1 MVKCVVE
8 MFGLS
13 REVSGV
19 QQVEIK
25 LENGASLRDAVAA
38 LRREIP
44 SLDGSVI
51 RSGEDRLEDNGVFN
65 INGRFYFDDEE
76 LQLEEGDH
84 LRLLTLATGG

>member
-1 MVKCVVE
+1 MIKCIVE
-8 MFGLS
+8 MYGLS

-25 LENGASLRDAVAA
+25 LEGGNSLRDAVAA

-51 RSGEDRLEDNGVFN
+51 RRGEDRLEDDGAFN
-65 INGRFYFDDEE
+65 INGHFYLDHEE
-76 LQLEEGDH
+76 LKLEDGDH
-84 LRLLTLATGG
+84 LRLLSLATGG